1 MISPR
6 RLTEA
11 RRSALRVL
19 YLAPHAPAPGAP
31 PPPAIHPDFGVQ
43 PAYHYEIWDL
53 LRNGLGLDVESRSDL
68 GALPQAFE
76 DRNYVFTL
84 YNIAPFRNSEVYVS
98 SLASAAGIACLGSP
112 PNIRALIEDKW
123 LTKLTAQALGLPTPA
138 GMVFRAGDPVRTPS
152 FDGPYIAKPRFGAAS
167 MGIDDASAHADFNV
181 LAARVAALGA
191 STDECLVEQCIG
203 DFDVTV
209 PILIG
214 DDGPEA
220 LPPARQGTDHPY
232 GIFTHRHKRKLISG
246 LVREFPPD
254 APWLTPIVEDALR
267 IAKAVQPYD
276 YLRCDFRF
284 GAEGHALL
292 ECNNVCSIGSEM
304 AFAQSAAKAGIALD
318 ALVEHILVTSLDR
331 QWGAGADAPPQ
342 R

>member
-19 YLAPHAPAPGAP
+19 YLATHAPVPGAP
-31 PPPAIHPDFGVQ
+31 PPLAIHPEFGVQ

-53 LRNGLGLDVESRSDL
+53 LRNGLGLDVECRSDL
-68 GALPQAFE
+68 RALPQALE
-76 DRNYVFTL
+76 DRNYLFTL
-84 YNIAPFRNSEVYVS
+84 YSIAPFRNSKAYVS
-98 SLASAAGIACLGSP
+98 ALASAAGIACLGSP
-112 PNIRALIEDKW
+112 PNVRALFDDKW
-123 LTKLTAQALGLPTPA
+123 LTKLIAQALGLRTPE
-138 GMVFRAGDPVRTPS
+138 GMVFTAGEPVRTPA

-167 MGIDDASAHADFNV
+167 LGIDDDSAHADFDS
-181 LAARVAALGA
+181 LADRVAALGA
-191 STDECLVEQCIG
+191 STDECLVEQVVG

-214 DDGPEA
+214 DDGPAA
-220 LPPARQGTDHPY
+220 LPPASQATDHPY

-254 APWLTPIVEDALR
+254 APWLRPIVEDALR
-267 IAKAVQPYD
+267 VAQTVQPYD

-284 GAEGHALL
+284 GPEGHVLL
-292 ECNNVCSIGSEM
+292 ECNVACSIGSEM
-304 AFAQSAAKAGIALD
+304 AFARSAARAGIALD
-318 ALVEHILVTSLDR
+318 ALVEHILATSLDR
-331 QWGAGADAPPQ
+331 QWGVGADAPPG